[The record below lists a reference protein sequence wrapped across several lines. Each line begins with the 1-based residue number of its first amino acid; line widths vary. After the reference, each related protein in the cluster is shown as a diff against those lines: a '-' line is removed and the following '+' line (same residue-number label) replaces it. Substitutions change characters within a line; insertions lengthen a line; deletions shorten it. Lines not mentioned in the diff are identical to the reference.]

1 MRLFQQT
8 RASWL
13 RHTTALD
20 KPKSNLQPKNYA
32 TKIPGVQ
39 KPSKN
44 QTIIA
49 FSLYTLSIW
58 ASAYPHN
65 IAMPSKYQSNRF
77 RQHQCPPPRHPSQG
91 EVVVNGPDR
100 VVKSNCLQCQIASPL
115 HQQRQCPLHYG
126 HVNFLL
132 NASVFL
138 SWLKH
143 ISCDH
148 FKLHQPI
155 ALKVAHGQNNE
166 KMQENARKTQVLLH
180 YQLDLPPITLDFRL
194 TPLSSFQ

>member
-1 MRLFQQT
+1 MLLRWNDETITHDFLEHSCLFIL
-8 RASWL
+8 AKALWL

-32 TKIPGVQ
+32 TKTASQHTKTI
-39 KPSKN
+39 KN

-65 IAMPSKYQSNRF
+65 ISMPSKNQSNHF

-115 HQQRQCPLHYG
+115 HQQRKCPLHYG

-132 NASVFL
+132 MLQF
-138 SWLKH
+138 
-143 ISCDH
+143 SCPDWNTSH
-148 FKLHQPI
+148 
-155 ALKVAHGQNNE
+155 A
-166 KMQENARKTQVLLH
+166 
-180 YQLDLPPITLDFRL
+180 ITSNSTSL
-194 TPLSSFQ
+194 